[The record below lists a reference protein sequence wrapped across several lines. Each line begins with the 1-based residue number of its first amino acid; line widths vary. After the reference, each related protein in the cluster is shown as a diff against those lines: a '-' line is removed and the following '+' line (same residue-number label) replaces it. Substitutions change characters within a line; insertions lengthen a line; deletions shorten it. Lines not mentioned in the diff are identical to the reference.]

1 MVRRISTITKIVVCE
16 STYLRVRMS
25 SETIFYKAYLASRK
39 SISRLVARIVP
50 PHEIEDIVQETYV
63 RICQIENKS
72 NITSPKSFMF
82 KTARNLAL
90 DFQKQANIRL
100 VDGVEDM
107 EALDSLHS
115 APHTDE
121 MYDNALK
128 DSEFSHFCEAVR
140 QLPVQ
145 CRKVF
150 VLKKVYGYSQ
160 REIAA
165 KLEIS
170 ESTVEK
176 HISAGMKRCT
186 LFMRKTSQGTG
197 GKVSANLQNR
207 VGGKH
212 E

>member
-1 MVRRISTITKIVVCE
+1 
-16 STYLRVRMS
+16 MS
-25 SETIFYKAYLASRK
+25 NDTLFYKAYLTSIK

-63 RICQIENKS
+63 RICQIENKE
-72 NITSPKSFMF
+72 NITSPKSFMY

-90 DFQKQANIRL
+90 DYQKQANVRL
-100 VDGVEDM
+100 VDGIDNLETLEQLLSD
-107 EALDSLHS
+107 H
-115 APHTDE
+115 HKDE
-121 MYDNALK
+121 MYENILTQN
-128 DSEFSHFCEAVR
+128 EFAHFCEAVR
-140 QLPVQ
+140 QLPIQ

-165 KLEIS
+165 QLNLS

-176 HISAGMKRCT
+176 HISTGMKRCT
-186 LFMRKTSQGTG
+186 LFMRKMQTPLTSKNTKIVQISPV
-197 GKVSANLQNR
+197 K
-207 VGGKH
+207 VGGTY

>member
-1 MVRRISTITKIVVCE
+1 MADDTLI
-16 STYLRVRMS
+16 
-25 SETIFYKAYLASRK
+25 YKAYLASRK

-63 RICQIENKS
+63 RICQIENKES
-72 NITSPKSFMF
+72 ISSPKSFMF

-90 DFQKQANIRL
+90 DYQKQANVRL
-100 VDGVEDM
+100 VDGIEDM
-107 EALDSLHS
+107 ELFEQQIAANHK
-115 APHTDE
+115 DE
-121 MYDNALK
+121 MYENALTNN
-128 DSEFSHFCEAVR
+128 EFAHFCEAVR
-140 QLPVQ
+140 QLPLQ

-165 KLEIS
+165 ELNLS

-176 HISAGMKRCT
+176 HIAVGMKRCT
-186 LFMRKTSQGTG
+186 LFMRKIQSSSLTDNAITAQVIAG
-197 GKVSANLQNR
+197 GSY
-207 VGGKH
+207 

>member
-1 MVRRISTITKIVVCE
+1 MSNDTI
-16 STYLRVRMS
+16 L
-25 SETIFYKAYLASRK
+25 YKAYLASRK

-63 RICQIENKS
+63 RICQIENKE
-72 NITSPKSFMF
+72 NITSPKSFMY

-90 DFQKQANIRL
+90 DYQKQANIRL
-100 VDGVEDM
+100 VDGVEST
-107 EALDSLHS
+107 EVLEQLLSEH
-115 APHTDE
+115 HKDE
-121 MYDNALK
+121 MYENTLK
-128 DSEFSHFCEAVR
+128 NNEFADFCEAVR
-140 QLPVQ
+140 LLPIQ

-165 KLEIS
+165 QLNLS

-176 HISAGMKRCT
+176 HISTGMKRCT
-186 LFMRKTSQGTG
+186 LFMRKTKFEETKGNTVPSNAVKG
-197 GKVSANLQNR
+197 GSY
-207 VGGKH
+207 

>member
-1 MVRRISTITKIVVCE
+1 
-16 STYLRVRMS
+16 MS
-25 SETIFYKAYLASRK
+25 NDTLFYKAYLSSRK

-63 RICQIENKS
+63 RICQIKNKEH
-72 NITSPKSFMF
+72 ITSPKSFMY

-90 DFQKQANIRL
+90 DFQKQASIRL
-100 VDGVEDM
+100 VDGVENM
-107 EALDSLHS
+107 ETLEHLLSDH
-115 APHTDE
+115 PKDE
-121 MYDNALK
+121 MYENARTN
-128 DSEFSHFCEAVR
+128 SEFSHFCEAVR
-140 QLPVQ
+140 QLPIQ

-165 KLEIS
+165 QLKLS

-176 HISAGMKRCT
+176 HISTGMKRCT
-186 LFMRKTSQGTG
+186 LFMRKMEKSVVKGSSASKVTTG
-197 GKVSANLQNR
+197 VTY
-207 VGGKH
+207 

>member
-1 MVRRISTITKIVVCE
+1 
-16 STYLRVRMS
+16 MS
-25 SETIFYKAYLASRK
+25 YDTLFYKAYLSSRK

-63 RICQIENKS
+63 RICQIENKE
-72 NITSPKSFMF
+72 NITSPKSFMY

-90 DFQKQANIRL
+90 DFQKQANVRL
-100 VDGVEDM
+100 VDGIEDM
-107 EALDSLHS
+107 EALEQLLSSH
-115 APHTDE
+115 HKDE
-121 MYDNALK
+121 MYENALTE
-128 DSEFSHFCEAVR
+128 SEFSNFCEAVR
-140 QLPVQ
+140 LLPVQ

-165 KLEIS
+165 QLNLS

-176 HISAGMKRCT
+176 HISTGMKRCT
-186 LFMRKTSQGTG
+186 LFMRKTKSHIKKGSAASSQSIAGGTY
-197 GKVSANLQNR
+197 
-207 VGGKH
+207 